1 MGQDTR
7 QLRQELLR
15 QLVQGQLGPVE
26 LAQRL
31 GCSRRTV
38 RRYRQRFLQQ
48 GPEGLRDRRRSNY
61 QKVTAADALRIVQT
75 KRQGLHRSA
84 RWVRDHLR
92 LRVHEKTV
100 WRVFVKHRLNRV
112 TLPPIKPI
120 TRFQAKRANDLWQL
134 DLMGKI
140 RFPRIGYCHLIL
152 LKDDRSRF
160 LLAGAWVR
168 QALKLHVFACLY
180 RAFMRYGLP
189 RAILCDRGSQFK
201 SADPRGL
208 SDFEEY
214 VGRLG
219 IRAIYANRPRTKGK
233 IERRFGFLQRD
244 FVLEH
249 LREPTLAALNE
260 AWARWMHWFNDGFR
274 SRVLRGHTPSH
285 YYHPSPR
292 RRSKA
297 ELQALLVH
305 EEPRRVYLDAT
316 ITYYGHSYRIPP
328 GYLKCRVWTK
338 LRGDTLFI
346 ESCGKVIVKHKLAR

>member
-1 MGQDTR
+1 MRQGKW

-15 QLVQGQLGPVE
+15 QLVQGRLKPAEV
-26 LAQRL
+26 AHRL

-61 QKVTAADALRIVQT
+61 QKLTPADELRIVQT

-92 LRVHEKTV
+92 LRVHERTV
-100 WRVFVKHRLNRV
+100 WRVFVRHRLNRI

-120 TRFQAKRANDLWQL
+120 RRFQARRANDLWQL
-134 DLMGKI
+134 DLMGKL
-140 RFPRIGYCHLIL
+140 RFPRIGYCHLVL
-152 LKDDRSRF
+152 LQDDRSRY
-160 LLAGAWVR
+160 LLAGCWV
-168 QALKLHVFACLY
+168 QKALKLHVFACLY

-189 RAILCDRGSQFK
+189 KAILCDKGSQFK
-201 SADPRGL
+201 SSDPRGL

-214 VGRLG
+214 TARLG
-219 IRAIYANRPRTKGK
+219 IRVIYAKRPRTKGK
-233 IERRFGFLQRD
+233 IGRRFEFIQRD

-249 LREPTLAALNE
+249 LHEPSLEALNE
-260 AWARWMHWFNDGFR
+260 AWARWMQGFNEGFH
-274 SRVLRGHTPSH
+274 SRVLSGHTPSH

-297 ELQALLVH
+297 ELQVLLVR
-305 EEPRRVYLDAT
+305 EEPRRVYLDST
-316 ITYYGHSYRIPP
+316 ISYYGHSYRVPP
-328 GYLKCRVWTK
+328 GYLKCRVWTR

-346 ESCGKVIVKHKLAR
+346 ESCGKVIIKHKLAR